1 MSKAMTASQI
11 IEIHKLY
18 AVCGVKS
25 QVAKQLG
32 ISASTVSKYLAMDNK
47 VEPEIEAIPFEGV
60 VPINIS
66 PLFSTVLNW
75 GELVALSE
83 DEINGVIELQ
93 KEIAL

>member
-11 IEIHKLY
+11 IEIHRLY

-32 ISASTVSKYLAMDNK
+32 ISASTVSKYLAMDNT
-47 VEPEIEAIPFEGV
+47 VEPEIAAIPFEGT
-60 VPINIS
+60 VPLTIS
-66 PLFSTVLNW
+66 PLFSTIINW
-75 GELVALSE
+75 GDMVALSK
-83 DEINGVIELQ
+83 DEVNGILDLQ